1 MLVTIMSL
9 TTDIVWINIRTQVQE
24 PEYNSKEK
32 KVGKYLDEMKRA
44 MDYLGEQD
52 DTIFIGQAV
61 EYKGTAMTNSLRN
74 VDKDKLLEMPVCEEM
89 QMGITNGLAI
99 SGKVPVSI
107 YPRWNFLLLTANQMV
122 NHLDRMPEFTHG
134 EYIPKVIIRTSIGS
148 ERPLHPQA
156 QHVGDFTEGFEKI
169 LNNIEI
175 IRLEEPEDIFPA
187 YHKAYNRTDGKST
200 LIVEYGDYNN
210 EK

>member
-1 MLVTIMSL
+1 M
-9 TTDIVWINIRTQVQE
+9 
-24 PEYNSKEK
+24 
-32 KVGKYLDEMKRA
+32 GKYLDEMKRA
-44 MDYLGEQD
+44 MDYLGEQE
-52 DTIFIGQAV
+52 DTIFLGQAV
-61 EYKGTAMTNSLRN
+61 EYKGTAMTNSLKDI
-74 VDKDKLLEMPVCEEM
+74 DKNKLLEMPVCEEM

-99 SGKVPVSI
+99 SGKVPITI

-122 NHLDRMPEFTHG
+122 NHLDRMPIFSHG

-156 QHVGDFTEGFEKI
+156 QHVGDFSEGFEKI
-169 LNNIEI
+169 LNNTEV

-187 YHKAYNRTDGKST
+187 YFKAYNRTDGKST